1 MSSAKKPLEE
11 SLGLPPE
18 VLEFSGVDRSADTD
32 RLIQLIS
39 LAKRLAQ
46 SDNPDDRQKASG
58 ILELVSYR
66 LSVLQSDLQSD

>member
-39 LAKRLAQ
+39 HAKRLAQ

-58 ILELVSYR
+58 Y
-66 LSVLQSDLQSD
+66 